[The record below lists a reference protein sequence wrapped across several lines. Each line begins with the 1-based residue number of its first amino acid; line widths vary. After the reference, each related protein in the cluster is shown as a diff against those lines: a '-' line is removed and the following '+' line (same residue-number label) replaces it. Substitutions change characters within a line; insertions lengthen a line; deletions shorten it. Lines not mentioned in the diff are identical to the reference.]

1 MKGIGKRKKR
11 KRSLSRKLKKGK
23 ERKEAIVYDGSSADN
38 QASEQK
44 VNTVS
49 CQLCVDIQEK
59 MNKNRPS
66 LI

>member
-1 MKGIGKRKKR
+1 MKGIGKKK
-11 KRSLSRKLKKGK
+11 KKPKQKTEKK
-23 ERKEAIVYDGSSADN
+23 ERKGKKPLCSYGSTNN

-49 CQLCVDIQEK
+49 CQLCVDIQEREEG
-59 MNKNRPS
+59 NKNRPS